1 MRRRWNIN
9 GEGATKGII
18 RLVLAGC
25 ACAGWYVSFRFS
37 MMGFNAW
44 KSGMDWAA
52 LCIVI
57 FFTGLQILV
66 NHQDDDIHPNLT
78 LSLGGIISYGY
89 GIITNVMGI
98 LAIGGTTL
106 GAVWDAKQWWMII
119 FAACLGIP
127 LELAPE
133 SMLMKAIFPNSRNM
147 VSDAVQ
153 GLLNVFGNLFNNA
166 GESQPQPYQ
175 RPRVNDMTRRP
186 QRSRNP
192 QNPRWQNQP
201 TPNCHPPASN
211 RPTIQ
216 LACPSKKEWMIW
228 TDLDLEDD

>member
-1 MRRRWNIN
+1 MQRRWNFS
-9 GEGATKGII
+9 GEGMTKGII

-25 ACAGWYVSFRFS
+25 ACAGWYVAFRFS
-37 MMGFNAW
+37 MMGFNSW

-52 LCIVI
+52 LCIVV

-66 NHQDDDIHPNLT
+66 NHQDEDMHPNLT

-98 LAIGGTTL
+98 LAIGGTSM
-106 GAVWDAKQWWMII
+106 AVVWESKQYWMIA
-119 FAACLGIP
+119 FAICLGIP

-153 GLLNVFGNLFNNA
+153 GLVNVVGNLVNSA
-166 GESQPQPYQ
+166 AASQPLPQ
-175 RPRVNDMTRRP
+175 RPRVANMARQP
-186 QRSRNP
+186 NRSRNP

-201 TPNCHPPASN
+201 AVHPSASEE
-211 RPTIQ
+211 PTYERVGSRFSEA
-216 LACPSKKEWMIW
+216 LE
-228 TDLDLEDD
+228 DLEDFDLEED

>member
-1 MRRRWNIN
+1 
-9 GEGATKGII
+9 
-18 RLVLAGC
+18 
-25 ACAGWYVSFRFS
+25 

-66 NHQDDDIHPNLT
+66 NHEDEGMHPNLT

-106 GAVWDAKQWWMII
+106 GAVWDTKQWWMIV

-153 GLLNVFGNLFNNA
+153 GLLNVFGNLFNSA
-166 GESQPQPYQ
+166 GESQPQPYPQ

-201 TPNCHPPASN
+201 ASTLRTPSEPVTRQSPEPTYHPVGMSF
-211 RPTIQ
+211 Q
-216 LACPSKKEWMIW
+216 EGMD
-228 TDLDLEDD
+228 DLDDPDLEDD

>member
-1 MRRRWNIN
+1 
-9 GEGATKGII
+9 
-18 RLVLAGC
+18 
-25 ACAGWYVSFRFS
+25 
-37 MMGFNAW
+37 MMGFSAW

-66 NHQDDDIHPNLT
+66 NHEDEDMHPNLT

-106 GAVWDAKQWWMII
+106 GSVWDAKQWWMII

-153 GLLNVFGNLFNNA
+153 GLLNVFGNLFNSV
-166 GESQPQPYQ
+166 GESQPQ

-201 TPNCHPPASN
+201 TAAQPVTREPQEPTYHPVGMSF
-211 RPTIQ
+211 Q
-216 LACPSKKEWMIW
+216 EGMDDLD
-228 TDLDLEDD
+228 DLDLEDD

>member
-1 MRRRWNIN
+1 MRHRWNIN

-37 MMGFNAW
+37 MMGFSAW

-66 NHQDDDIHPNLT
+66 NHEDEDMHPNLT

-119 FAACLGIP
+119 FAACFGIP

-153 GLLNVFGNLFNNA
+153 GLLNVFGNLFNN
-166 GESQPQPYQ
+166 GEAAP
-175 RPRVNDMTRRP
+175 RPRVSQMRDRNRQP
-186 QRSRNP
+186 SRSP
-192 QNPRWQNQP
+192 LNPRWQNQQPAVRSAAQPEP
-201 TPNCHPPASN
+201 TYHPVGMSN
-211 RPTIQ
+211 QFGERMDD
-216 LACPSKKEWMIW
+216 LD
-228 TDLDLEDD
+228 DLDLEDD